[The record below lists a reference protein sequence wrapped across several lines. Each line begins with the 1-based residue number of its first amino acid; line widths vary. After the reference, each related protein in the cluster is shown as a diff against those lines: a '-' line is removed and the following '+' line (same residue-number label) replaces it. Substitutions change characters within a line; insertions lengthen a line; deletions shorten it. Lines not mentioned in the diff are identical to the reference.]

1 MDWEECNQKRI
12 VKNVDFDE
20 GLISSLIQ
28 TSKKKMK
35 SQEFLPFNDTTLA
48 SKVSLAYD
56 SLRELLEALTLK
68 KGFKIYNHECY
79 TSFLKEIMNKSSLG
93 DDFDEIRKLRN
104 DINYYGKELSLGEC
118 KDMISRINEL
128 KMAVENIMNKTKS

>member
-35 SQEFLPFNDTTLA
+35 SQD
-48 SKVSLAYD
+48 
-56 SLRELLEALTLK
+56 
-68 KGFKIYNHECY
+68 
-79 TSFLKEIMNKSSLG
+79 
-93 DDFDEIRKLRN
+93 IR
-104 DINYYGKELSLGEC
+104 
-118 KDMISRINEL
+118 
-128 KMAVENIMNKTKS
+128 